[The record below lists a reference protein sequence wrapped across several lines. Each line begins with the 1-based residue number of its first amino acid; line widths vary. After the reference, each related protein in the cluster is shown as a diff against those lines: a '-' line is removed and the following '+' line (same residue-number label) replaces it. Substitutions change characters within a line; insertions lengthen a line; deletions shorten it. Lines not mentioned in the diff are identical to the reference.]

1 MEIMDEKPV
10 LTAKEQGYLLTKPI
24 SAENTSEN
32 SAIVAFSKPFV
43 FEGTSY
49 TGIDTTCLDKLTG
62 ADLTAINTYLNK
74 RGNTAP
80 VKEID
85 YTFLEFAVA
94 KAADVPVEFFELLPA
109 KEFSKVMRRA
119 QAYFFGED

>member
-49 TGIDTTCLDKLTG
+49 TGIDTSCLERLTG

>member
-1 MEIMDEKPV
+1 MDEKQV
-10 LTAKEQGYLLTKPI
+10 VTTKEQGYLLTNLI
-24 SAENTSEN
+24 SEETAAENG
-32 SAIVAFSKPFV
+32 ALVAFSKPFA

-49 TGIDTTCLDKLTG
+49 TGIDTSCLDRLTG

-74 RGNTAP
+74 RGNTVP

-85 YTFLEFAVA
+85 YTFLTLAIA
-94 KAADVPVEFFELLPA
+94 KAADVPVEFFEGLPA

>member
-10 LTAKEQGYLLTKPI
+10 LTAKEQGYLLTNPI
-24 SAENTSEN
+24 SEENTAEN
-32 SAIVAFSKPFV
+32 SALVAFSKPYT

-49 TGIDTTCLDKLTG
+49 TGIDTSCLERLTG
-62 ADLTAINTYLNK
+62 ADLTAINTSLNK

-85 YTFLEFAVA
+85 YTFLEFAIA
-94 KAADVPVEFFELLPA
+94 KAADVPLEFLEFLPA
-109 KEFSKVMRRA
+109 KEFSKIMRRA